1 MGRIENVISRN
12 SDGTV
17 EVEVI
22 ETTEIAQ
29 LISGGILIRTDKKTV
44 ETGCGFIAKVDL
56 NDGSMMTATMRIPK
70 ECKNDLW
77 IEVPWRRVYETEK
90 DYR

>member
-1 MGRIENVISRN
+1 MGRTESIISRN
-12 SDGTV
+12 SDGTI
-17 EVEVI
+17 EVEVT

-29 LISGGILIRTDKKTV
+29 LISGGILIRTDKKVV
-44 ETGCGFIAKVDL
+44 EAGCGFIAKIDL
-56 NDGSMMTATMRIPK
+56 NDGTMFSATMRIPK

-77 IEVPWRRVYETEK
+77 IEIPWRRVYETEK